1 MSRYQLFLDEK
12 RSSLYGRHFFKFQME
27 DGQGYV
33 RDLCTKCWTK
43 KNVRSSP
50 DKILP
55 LGTNAAEKSGD
66 KKVQYLDDDAKEGH
80 VDRKSFYQRVEEKDG
95 VVGPLWRRIHNR
107 GSGWGCTG
115 AVPLQRRRIRCGI
128 QIDQW
133 RSMEFLRLLNV
144 REDSE
149 LENEDLMNWTRQ
161 ASGRICQEVLD
172 DVEGS
177 NANTKSILTKSHGF
191 IGRERSRHVR
201 RYLGV
206 LQAVV
211 SGRFPK
217 MD

>member
-1 MSRYQLFLDEK
+1 MMRRKDMSIAKVFIRELKK
-12 RSSLYGRHFFKFQME
+12 RME
-27 DGQGYV
+27 WSV
-33 RDLCTKCWTK
+33 H
-43 KNVRSSP
+43 
-50 DKILP
+50 
-55 LGTNAAEKSGD
+55 SG
-66 KKVQYLDDDAKEGH
+66 
-80 VDRKSFYQRVEEKDG
+80 EEF
-95 VVGPLWRRIHNR
+95 IHR

-115 AVPLQRRRIRCGI
+115 AVPLQRRRIRCDI

-133 RSMEFLRLLNV
+133 RSIEFLRLLNV
-144 REDSE
+144 RKDSE
-149 LENEDLMNWTRQ
+149 LENEDIMNWTRQ

-191 IGRERSRHVR
+191 LGRERSRHVR